1 MFHVLNARI
10 TFGNIFAS
18 ENPAEFVSCI
28 RSGGSSETDPLC
40 CVVED
45 RCFDV
50 PTTYSVTG
58 MTGLPHVRCHEM
70 WNACDLTC
78 GITNKCAVSS
88 MTMTMT
94 MKNV

>member
-1 MFHVLNARI
+1 MNSYDCVLFVEIPLFHVLNARI

-18 ENPAEFVSCI
+18 ESPAEFVSCI
-28 RSGGSSETDPLC
+28 RPGSTDSLC

-58 MTGLPHVRCHEM
+58 TIEC
-70 WNACDLTC
+70 
-78 GITNKCAVSS
+78 
-88 MTMTMT
+88 
-94 MKNV
+94 